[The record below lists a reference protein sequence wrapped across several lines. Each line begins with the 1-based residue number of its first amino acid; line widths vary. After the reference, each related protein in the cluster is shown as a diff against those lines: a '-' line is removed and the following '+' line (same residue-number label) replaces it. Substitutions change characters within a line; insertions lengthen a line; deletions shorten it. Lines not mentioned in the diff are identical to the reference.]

1 MSHIGNDKVI
11 DNVRDQIS
19 ELVVKHLYT
28 KTTYAILH
36 EGYCLADIETGVVV
50 SLYNPDG
57 ENVGTIFDTQGELE
71 EALAEISTDEITY
84 TLNRSEGRVE
94 HMLSTVDVVQT
105 RMKINFTGEG
115 ATYEPVI

>member
-1 MSHIGNDKVI
+1 MKGSKFYGHGNSSPAKRADVI
-11 DNVRDQIS
+11 I
-19 ELVVKHLYT
+19 
-28 KTTYAILH
+28 
-36 EGYCLADIETGVVV
+36 
-50 SLYNPDG
+50 DG
-57 ENVGTIFDTQGELE
+57 ENVGTIFDTQRELE